1 MKASQTGT
9 FMVTASA
16 WGMSLTQNSELP
28 QFVFQANLL
37 AIWDEE
43 KKEWSD
49 YSDFEESQMA
59 YLCLYGKKGQVLK
72 NAEQV
77 MKVFGWDG
85 QSFAALASGDYSE
98 LQFQVRIEDNDPEYA
113 DNNPFQVA
121 WIDVA
126 DATPGRSLA
135 VLDAAGLADLD
146 RKFAAKLKKTS
157 GPASPKPASPKPASP
172 KDKVATTS
180 HTSSGTT
187 PEEKS
192 RRNREQKAKD
202 DAAKETKALAKK
214 GMPTL
219 PKKTEGMTQE
229 QAWAIVCNT
238 QKEIGD
244 GCTDEMVQEALF
256 AAVTEV
262 SGEDAPDVE
271 QFTPEQWAAV
281 VELTK
286 KTLIGV

>member
-1 MKASQTGT
+1 MQNVKEMKMGNKASATGT
-9 FMVTASA
+9 FMTTISD
-16 WGMSLTQNSELP
+16 WGVSLTQSSELP

-37 AIWDEE
+37 TIWDEE
-43 KKEWSD
+43 KQEWAD

-98 LQFQVRIEDNDPEYA
+98 VQFQVRIEDNDPEYA

-135 VLDAAGLADLD
+135 VLDAVGLADLD

-157 GPASPKPASPKPASP
+157 KPASPKPASPKPTSP
-172 KDKVATTS
+172 KAKAPAKS
-180 HTSSGTT
+180 A
-187 PEEKS
+187 EEKS
-192 RRNREQKAKD
+192 QRNRDQKAKD
-202 DAAKETKALAKK
+202 DAAKEVKK
-214 GMPTL
+214 GMPAL
-219 PKKTEGMTQE
+219 PKKAEEGIDQDK
-229 QAWAIVCNT
+229 AWAIICDT
-238 QKEIGD
+238 QKEIGT
-244 GCTDEMVQEALF
+244 GCTDDMVSTALF
-256 AAVTEV
+256 TAVSEV
-262 SGEDAPDVE
+262 SGEDAPDTE
-271 QFTPEQWAAV
+271 QFTSEQWAAV
-281 VELTK
+281 VEVTK
-286 KTLIGV
+286 KALIGV